1 MKPVYF
7 ERAIFLGWYC
17 SKRDCSFCYMSTIK
31 PGKNALRSKE
41 SVLAEALI
49 CKKMNWK
56 IEFLS
61 AGYNS
66 YSKDKLLDLV
76 KEIYGITKQKQWLNI
91 GTLTKEELNRFKPY
105 IEGVSG
111 SVECVNLDI
120 RNKVCPSKHLDDI
133 IKMLKDADDL
143 GLKKAITII
152 IGIGETINDFD
163 KLKDF
168 IKKHKID
175 KIIFYAL
182 NPHENSVFKK
192 GPAKEYYVEWIRRTR
207 KEFPKLKITAG
218 SWMNRFDEINSLL
231 KYADNITKF
240 PSIKLFNSRYSK
252 KIIEEVKKS
261 GRTFK
266 SNLSYVP
273 DIKVDD
279 IKLERHVKKY
289 IKLMKK
295 EKL

>member
-41 SVLAEALI
+41 SILAEALI

-66 YSKDKLLDLV
+66 YSKDKLLEIV
-76 KEIYGITKQKQWLNI
+76 KDIYKITKQKQWLNI
-91 GTLTKEELNRFKPY
+91 GTLNKEELKKFKPY
-105 IEGVSG
+105 INGVSG
-111 SVECVNLDI
+111 SVECIDLKI
-120 RNKVCPSKHLDDI
+120 RNKVCPSKPLDEI
-133 IKMLKDADDL
+133 INMLKDADAL

-152 IGIGETINDFD
+152 IGLGETINEFD
-163 KLKDF
+163 KLKEF
-168 IKKHKID
+168 VKKYKIN

-182 NPHENSVFKK
+182 NPHKNSVFKK
-192 GPAKEYYVEWIRRTR
+192 GPDKEYYVEWVRKTR
-207 KEFPKLKITAG
+207 KEFPKLNITVG
-218 SWMNRFDEINSLL
+218 SWMNRFDEISSLL

-240 PSIKLFNSRYSK
+240 PSIKLFNSKYSK
-252 KIIEEVKKS
+252 KIIDEVKKS
-261 GRTFK
+261 GREFK
-266 SNLSYVP
+266 SNFSYVP

-289 IKLMKK
+289 IKLMRK

>member
-17 SKRDCSFCYMSTIK
+17 SRRDCSFCYMSTIK

-120 RNKVCPSKHLDDI
+120 RNKVCPSKPLDEI
-133 IKMLKDADDL
+133 TKMFKDADEL

-152 IGIGETINDFD
+152 IGLGETINDFD

-192 GPAKEYYVEWIRRTR
+192 GPEKEYYVEWIRRTR

-218 SWMNRFDEINSLL
+218 SWMNRFDEISSLL

-240 PSIKLFNSRYSK
+240 PSIKLFNSKYSK
-252 KIIEEVKKS
+252 KIIDEVKKS
-261 GRTFK
+261 GREFK
-266 SNLSYVP
+266 SNFSYVP

-289 IKLMKK
+289 IKLMRK